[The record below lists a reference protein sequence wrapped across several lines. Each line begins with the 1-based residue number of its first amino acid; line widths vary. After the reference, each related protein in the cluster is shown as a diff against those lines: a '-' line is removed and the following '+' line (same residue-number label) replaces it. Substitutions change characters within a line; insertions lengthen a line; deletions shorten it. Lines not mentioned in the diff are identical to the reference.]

1 MEKETSCINTKA
13 IFDYV
18 RAHNNG
24 DCSGLLGGLDREI
37 DALPRV
43 EEFFKDPNNWISCAV
58 AAELYKRAKTIL
70 NDEQAPYK
78 IAKFAIE
85 NASLGYIQ
93 KIFVKAFWSTK
104 TALRHIQRIND
115 KFNRSKRVELVDV
128 AGNAAVVRLHW
139 DPTMAV
145 SKDICLYNQG
155 TYTFMP
161 LPWGSAPPQD
171 PAPAIPLRIVNVS
184 SGAATRASPGR
195 SAYCQSTA
203 ALDMAGAVLAEELG
217 EVPALM
223 GRDVAVV
230 SYSPGVV
237 DTAMQEQLRAADES
251 SFPRKQ
257 RFVDLFTSGE
267 LVRPEEP
274 ALEIVEFLVADAPP
288 PFSRRRLG
296 DSK

>member
-1 MEKETSCINTKA
+1 MKQPLA
-13 IFDYV
+13 IV
-18 RAHNNG
+18 TGTTRGLGLAVAR
-24 DCSGLLGGLDREI
+24 GLLERGWRVIGIARGTAPSELDAPAYRHLAHDLTDLEGLEAR
-37 DALPRV
+37 L
-43 EEFFKDPNNWISCAV
+43 
-58 AAELYKRAKTIL
+58 AELRGEFDPASAERL
-70 NDEQAPYK
+70 GLVNNA
-78 IAKFAIE
+78 AMLAIE
-85 NASLGYIQ
+85 ATHELTARNLAQSFAVGVTAPAWLMG
-93 KIFVKAFWSTK
+93 W
-104 TALRHIQRIND
+104 ALR
-115 KFNRSKRVELVDV
+115 
-128 AGNAAVVRLHW
+128 AA
-139 DPTMAV
+139 PT
-145 SKDICLYNQG
+145 
-155 TYTFMP
+155 
-161 LPWGSAPPQD
+161 
-171 PAPAIPLRIVNVS
+171 IPLRIVNVS
-184 SGAATRASPGR
+184 SGAATRAYPGW
-195 SAYCQSTA
+195 SAYCQSKA

-223 GRDVAVV
+223 NRDVAVV